1 MSHYQIF
8 PDTESASNSVGEYLT
23 PFQHKLLEKSLQQ
36 QDLPRSYRQRLQIML
51 LASEGKSQTEICQ
64 TLGCCAATVRH
75 WMHIARAGM
84 AHQWQECAIGRPK
97 AANDQYLERLRELV
111 NGSPRDYGYS
121 FRRWTANWLSKHLAK
136 ELGISVSDRHLK
148 RLLKEMGLSTIPKP
162 NNVEETAIQAQ
173 GSKIL
178 INDLK
183 QGTTSDNQEFLP
195 VNFEFLRL
203 SDDYDAKSI

>member
-1 MSHYQIF
+1 MLHHQLF
-8 PDTESASNSVGEYLT
+8 PDIEGMSNSVGEYLT

-84 AHQWQECAIGRPK
+84 AHQWQECASGRPK
-97 AANDQYLERLRELV
+97 AANDRYLERLRELV

-121 FRRWTANWLSKHLAK
+121 FRRWT
-136 ELGISVSDRHLK
+136 
-148 RLLKEMGLSTIPKP
+148 
-162 NNVEETAIQAQ
+162 
-173 GSKIL
+173 
-178 INDLK
+178 
-183 QGTTSDNQEFLP
+183 
-195 VNFEFLRL
+195 VN
-203 SDDYDAKSI
+203 

>member
-1 MSHYQIF
+1 MSHTQEKSDTKE
-8 PDTESASNSVGEYLT
+8 PDTVGGKCLT
-23 PFQHKLLEKSLQQ
+23 SFQRKLLQKSLQE
-36 QDLPRSYRQRLQIML
+36 DLPESYRQRIEIML
-51 LASEGKSQTEICQ
+51 LADAGKSQTEICR
-64 TLGCCAATVRH
+64 TLECCPATVRH
-75 WMHIARAGM
+75 WTHIARAGM
-84 AHQWQECAIGRPK
+84 AHQWQDCPIGRPK
-97 AANDQYLERLRELV
+97 AVNEQYLERLKELV

-162 NNVEETAIQAQ
+162 NNVEETAIQGQ

-183 QGTTSDNQEFLP
+183 QVITSDNQEILP
-195 VNFEFLRL
+195 VNFDFLRL
-203 SDDYDAKSI
+203 SDNYDAKSI